1 MKNFD
6 KVFHSLDRV
15 CFILGQ
21 QGMERSYELV
31 HSCHHG
37 LPMGESFLPFLVV
50 VGMEDNIVSHA
61 AVSHQVQILTQQ
73 WISPLGYL
81 QGLAGVSRLVDTWI
95 SAGKRDEL
103 LVGGELGDVGDL
115 GKEMRRSH
123 FADTGNGG
131 EYLHLALV
139 QGHSRAQPEP

>member
-1 MKNFD
+1 MKNYN
-6 KVFHSLDRV
+6 KVFHSSKRI

-21 QGMERSYELV
+21 QGMERPDELV
-31 HSCHHG
+31 HSRNHG
-37 LPMGESFLPFLVV
+37 LPMGESFFPFLVV
-50 VGMEDNIVSHA
+50 VRIEDDIMPHA
-61 AVSHQVQILTQQ
+61 AVSHQVQILSQHGVTM
-73 WISPLGYL
+73 LGYSQL
-81 QGLAGVSRLVDTWI
+81 LGRISRFVNAWI

-131 EYLHLALV
+131 ENLHLALM
-139 QGHSRAQPEP
+139 QGDRKSVV